1 MYITIFKNNIV
12 IQYECIILI
21 FCIFCIIILLIHY
34 RQLTAA
40 RDRIA
45 TGLKKILETN
55 ELVTSMQV

>member
-1 MYITIFKNNIV
+1 MYNTDF
-12 IQYECIILI
+12 LL
-21 FCIFCIIILLIHY
+21 FLHIILLVHY

-55 ELVTSMQV
+55 ELVTSMEV